1 MLPRPVRL
9 PVDALATL
17 LRHARIGELPEV
29 LAPVAVWRHHDEA
42 QAAQASAYEE
52 AKRLGWLDSRGQ
64 LDVDVAAAL
73 SVLCRANVEYYG
85 WVARQRSI
93 LAAATGRKA
102 ILAIRDGAEISLR
115 KTKAS
120 KLAEALVEQLP
131 DMHPGSGTPVSVS
144 VDELRAATKKQKPA
158 RPDLRQVLQ
167 VMAQPSTGSGELWV
181 AVRDSL
187 GRRTEIT
194 HPLRY
199 ADTAWGRFL
208 NLATVSSGGDLWL
221 TVAPASPSDL
231 VTRLRSLERALG

>member
-17 LRHARIGELPEV
+17 LRQERIGELPEV
-29 LAPVAVWRHHDEA
+29 LAPAAVWRPRDEV

-52 AKRLGWLDSRGQ
+52 AKRLGWLDRHGR

-73 SVLCRANVEYYG
+73 SVLCRASVEYYG
-85 WVARQRSI
+85 WIARRRSI
-93 LAAATGRKA
+93 LAAATGREA
-102 ILAIRDGAEISLR
+102 ILAVRDDTEISLR
-115 KTKAS
+115 KAKAS
-120 KLAEALVEQLP
+120 KLAEALVGQLP
-131 DMHPGSGTPVSVS
+131 DMRPGSGTPVSVP
-144 VDELRAATKKQKPA
+144 VDELRAAARKRRPA

-167 VMAQPSTGSGELWV
+167 VMAQPSAGSGELWV

-187 GRRTEIT
+187 GRRTEVT

-199 ADTAWGRFL
+199 ADTKWGRFL

-221 TVAPASPSDL
+221 TVAPASPSEL
-231 VTRLRSLERALG
+231 VTRLRSLERLLG